1 MSKTPS
7 CPEPL
12 LPFLY
17 RWSRTHVDLVSADT
31 LPELGVDL
39 LTAGFDSPEVVSL
52 AVCDSTDDTDEL
64 QRAARR
70 AFASLGVESDAP
82 DFHEVVVGNSAA
94 QQIADGSVDPE
105 DGLAEMVRL
114 CRITRYSKLFED
126 WTLLGEAIYLFRD
139 GCGGIEPFLDLTEET
154 IPDTIRTLARQ
165 FLEKH
170 AIQCPPG

>member
-1 MSKTPS
+1 MDGLISFVS
-7 CPEPL
+7 
-12 LPFLY
+12 
-17 RWSRTHVDLVSADT
+17 RWSRTHVDLVSAES

-39 LTAGFDSPEVVSL
+39 LTAGFDTPEVVKL
-52 AVCDSTDDTDEL
+52 AVCDTTDDTEEL

-82 DFHEVVVGNSAA
+82 DFHEVVVGNSVA

-114 CRITRYSKLFED
+114 WRITRYSKLFED
-126 WTLLGEAIYLFRD
+126 WMLLGEALYLFRD
-139 GCGGIEPFLDLTEET
+139 GWRGIEPFLDLTEET
-154 IPDTIRTLARQ
+154 IPNAIRTLARQ

>member
-1 MSKTPS
+1 MDGLIS
-7 CPEPL
+7 
-12 LPFLY
+12 FVD
-17 RWSRTHVDLVSADT
+17 RWSRTHVDLVSAES
-31 LPELGVDL
+31 LPELGVEL

-70 AFASLGVESDAP
+70 AFASLGVESNAP
-82 DFHEVVVGNSAA
+82 DFHEAVVGNSVA
-94 QQIADGSVDPE
+94 QQITDGSVDPE

-154 IPDTIRTLARQ
+154 IPNAIRTLARQ

-170 AIQCPPG
+170 AFQCPPG

>member
-7 CPEPL
+7 CPVLL
-12 LPFLY
+12 LPFVY

-39 LTAGFDSPEVVSL
+39 LTAGFGTPEVVQL
-52 AVCDSTDDTDEL
+52 AVCDTTDDTDEL

-82 DFHEVVVGNSAA
+82 DFHEVVVGNSVA
-94 QQIADGSVDPE
+94 QQIADGSVDPD
-105 DGLAEMVRL
+105 DGLAQMVRL
-114 CRITRYSKLFED
+114 WIITRHSKLFEY
-126 WTLLGEAIYLFRD
+126 WMLLGEAIYLIRD

-154 IPDTIRTLARQ
+154 IPNAITTLARQ